1 MARVVRS
8 GAAGCQRAAARR
20 LFKVTHPYRSLM
32 FLVLAALLHQA
43 ADSMASSSRPAKA
56 PAAAVAAVVAP
67 RDSLVA
73 SRPYSGRQR
82 QLDVRPPLVV
92 NANVTL
98 DGRLDEAVW
107 SKAALLTQFTSYN
120 PVDGR
125 PGQDSTEVRIWYAS
139 DAVYVGVRAWAPP
152 GTVRATLAERDR
164 ILNDDWIALQFD
176 TFNDRRR
183 AFTFAMNPLGV
194 QADGMRSEQS
204 AGPGLSRASLAVV
217 DLSQDYLWQSAGR
230 LLDDG
235 FSVEARIPFKSI
247 RFQMGDR
254 QDWGFQVV
262 RQTQRT
268 GFQDTWAPTSRSIQA
283 FSAQAG
289 YLRGMK
295 DMKRGLVL
303 DIVPTST
310 TFATGAPKGAD
321 SWKYGSRG
329 QFGGDV
335 RWGATANFTVNGT
348 ANPDFSQVET
358 DVGQIPGDPR
368 FALFFPELR
377 PFFVEGSEQF
387 DAPNQLVYTR
397 RIVQPLGA
405 VKVTGKIPR
414 VDIGLLSAVDAA
426 RTSRDGRTNPVF
438 NILRVRRDLGTQS
451 SAGFVLTDRTE
462 GRRFNRVAGVDS
474 RLNFGG
480 VYNVEVRAATSRTG
494 DSAGTRRGELFEL
507 NHGRTGRSW
516 GYRSSL
522 SSFAPDFETQSGFVN
537 RTDFVRGQIFQRW
550 TRFGRKGGWWDQQQQ
565 FIRTSALWS
574 YDGFQQRTPPLEA
587 TAALDNSFVLRGGW
601 RASVSPELQAVAF
614 DARRYART
622 ATLSPTTNG
631 RVDTVAFVPSDRQFT
646 RALQLSVNTPQWRRG
661 GASLSARRGTE
672 PEFFETATAT
682 RTEMELSADLRPSPQ
697 LRLSSLVRY
706 QRFLRAR
713 DGSVFSTQVVP
724 RLRTEYQFSRALFA
738 RLIEQVES
746 RDRDALRDPRTER
759 PLLTRGLDGTY
770 AAIGRRKSLLGR
782 ADWLVSYLPSPGT
795 VIFVGYGS
803 ALDASLSMRPFEAER
818 VSDGAFVKL
827 SYLFRAG
834 VARVNAAG
842 AGR

>member
-1 MARVVRS
+1 
-8 GAAGCQRAAARR
+8 
-20 LFKVTHPYRSLM
+20 M
-32 FLVLAALLHQA
+32 FFLLAALLQQA
-43 ADSMASSSRPAKA
+43 ADTVSSPPRPAKA
-56 PAAAVAAVVAP
+56 PVVAVAADSVVV
-67 RDSLVA
+67 SGT
-73 SRPYSGRQR
+73 YSGRER
-82 QLDVRPPLVV
+82 QLYVRPPLVAD
-92 NANVTL
+92 ANVTL
-98 DGRLDEAVW
+98 DGRLDEPVW
-107 SKAALLTQFTSYN
+107 GRAALLTQFTSYN

-125 PGQDSTEVRIWYAS
+125 PAQDSTEVRIWYAS
-139 DAVYVGVRAWAPP
+139 DAIYVGVRAWAPP

-164 ILNDDWIALQFD
+164 IVNDDWIAFQFD

-183 AFTFAMNPLGV
+183 AFTFAVNPLGV

-217 DLSQDYLWQSAGR
+217 DLSQDYVWQSAGQ

-235 FSVEARIPFKSI
+235 FTVEARIPFKSI
-247 RFQMGDR
+247 RFQMGDK

-289 YLRGMK
+289 YLRGMTG
-295 DMKRGLVL
+295 MKRGLVL
-303 DIVPTST
+303 DLVPTST
-310 TFATGAPKGAD
+310 TFATGAPNGAD
-321 SWKYGSRG
+321 SWKYGTRG

-397 RIVQPLGA
+397 RIVQPIGA
-405 VKVTGKIPR
+405 VKVTGKIPK

-438 NILRVRRDLGTQS
+438 NLLRVRRDIGTQS
-451 SAGFVLTDRTE
+451 SAGLVVTDRTE
-462 GRRFNRVAGVDS
+462 GPRFNRVAGVDS
-474 RLNFGG
+474 RLNFAK
-480 VYNVEVRAATSRTG
+480 VYNVEVRAAASLTG
-494 DSAGTRRGELFEL
+494 DSAGTRSGQLLEF
-507 NHGRTGRSW
+507 NHGRSGRSW
-516 GYRSSL
+516 GYRGSL
-522 SSFAPDFETQSGFVN
+522 ASFSPQFETQSGFVN
-537 RTDFVRGQIFQRW
+537 RTDFVRTQLFQRW

-565 FIRTSALWS
+565 FVRSSALWS
-574 YDGFQQRTPPLEA
+574 YDGFQQRGSPLEVSVG
-587 TAALDNSFVLRGGW
+587 LDNSFVLRGGW
-601 RASVSPELQAVAF
+601 RASITPEVQAVAF
-614 DARRYART
+614 DARRYASV
-622 ATLSPTTNG
+622 ATLISNAGG
-631 RVDTVAFVPSDRQFT
+631 RFDTVAFVTGDRQFT
-646 RALQLSVNTPQWRRG
+646 RALQFSVNTPQWRRG
-661 GASLSARRGTE
+661 GATLSTRRGTE

-682 RTEMELSADLRPSPQ
+682 RTEMELSADLRPSSQ
-697 LRLSSLVRY
+697 LRVSSLVRY
-706 QRFLRAR
+706 QQFVRAR
-713 DGSVFSTQVVP
+713 DGSVFSTQIVP

-738 RLIEQVES
+738 RLIVQVES

-759 PLLTRGLDGTY
+759 PLLARASNGTFS
-770 AAIGRRKSLLGR
+770 AIGRRKSLLGR
-782 ADWLVSYLPSPGT
+782 ADWLISYLPSPGT

-803 ALDASLSMRPFEAER
+803 ALDASLNMRPFEAER

-834 VARVNAAG
+834 VPRVSQSG

>member
-1 MARVVRS
+1 
-8 GAAGCQRAAARR
+8 
-20 LFKVTHPYRSLM
+20 M
-32 FLVLAALLHQA
+32 FLLLAALLQQA
-43 ADSMASSSRPAKA
+43 AD
-56 PAAAVAAVVAP
+56 AVAAPSRAAATSAAVPAY
-67 RDSLVA
+67 DSLVA
-73 SRPYSGRQR
+73 SRPYSGRGR
-82 QLDVRPPLVV
+82 QLDVRPPLV
-92 NANVTL
+92 ADADVTL
-98 DGRLDEAVW
+98 DGRLDERVW

-139 DAVYVGVRAWAPP
+139 DAIYVGVRAWAPP

-204 AGPGLSRASLAVV
+204 ATPGVSRASLGVV
-217 DLSQDYLWQSAGR
+217 DLSQDYVWQSAGR

-289 YLRGMK
+289 YLRGMTG
-295 DMKRGLVL
+295 MKRGLVL
-303 DIVPTST
+303 DLVPTST
-310 TFATGAPKGAD
+310 TFASGAPTGAD
-321 SWKYGSRG
+321 SWKYGTRG

-438 NILRVRRDLGTQS
+438 NLLRVRRDIGTQS
-451 SAGFVLTDRTE
+451 SAGLVFTDRTE
-462 GRRFNRVAGVDS
+462 GRGFNRVAGVDS
-474 RLNFGG
+474 RLNFAK
-480 VYNVEVRAATSRTG
+480 VYNVEVRAATSLTG
-494 DSAGTRRGELFEL
+494 DSAGTRSGQLLEM
-507 NHGRTGRSW
+507 NHGRTGRAW

-522 SSFAPDFETQSGFVN
+522 ASFSPQFETQSGFVN
-537 RTDFVRGQIFQRW
+537 RTDFVRAQLFQRF

-565 FIRTSALWS
+565 FLRSSALWS
-574 YDGFQQRTPPLEA
+574 YAGFQQRGSPLEV
-587 TAALDNSFVLRGGW
+587 TAVLDNSFVLRGGW
-601 RASVSPELQAVAF
+601 RASLSPELQAVAF
-614 DARRYART
+614 DARRYARI
-622 ATLSPTTNG
+622 ATLRATSGG
-631 RVDTVAFVPSDRQFT
+631 RIDTAAFVPADRQFT

-682 RTEMELSADLRPSPQ
+682 RTEMELSTDLRPSPQ

-706 QRFLRAR
+706 QRFVRSR

-738 RLIEQVES
+738 RVIVQVES

-759 PLLTRGLDGTY
+759 PLLTRGASGTY
-770 AAIGRRKSLLGR
+770 SEIGRRRTLLGR

-795 VIFVGYGS
+795 VLFVGYGS
-803 ALDASLSMRPFEAER
+803 ALDASLTMRPFEAER

-834 VARVNAAG
+834 VPRVNSSGAA
-842 AGR
+842 R

>member
-1 MARVVRS
+1 
-8 GAAGCQRAAARR
+8 
-20 LFKVTHPYRSLM
+20 M
-32 FLVLAALLHQA
+32 FFLLAALLQQA
-43 ADSMASSSRPAKA
+43 ADTLTLPSRPAKA
-56 PAAAVAAVVAP
+56 PVVVAAP
-67 RDSLVA
+67 DSVVA
-73 SRPYSGRQR
+73 SRTYSGREG

-92 NANVTL
+92 GADVAL
-98 DGRLDEAVW
+98 DGRLDETVW
-107 SKAALLTQFTSYN
+107 SKAALLTQFTSHN

-125 PGQDSTEVRIWYAS
+125 PEQDSTEVRIWYAS
-139 DAVYVGVRAWAPP
+139 DAIYVGVRAWAPP

-164 ILNDDWIALQFD
+164 IVNDDWIAFQFD

-183 AFTFAMNPLGV
+183 AFTFAVNPLGV

-217 DLSQDYLWQSAGR
+217 DLSQDYVWQSAGQ

-235 FSVEARIPFKSI
+235 FTVEARIPFKSI
-247 RFQMGDR
+247 RFQMGDA

-268 GFQDTWAPTSRSIQA
+268 GFQDTWAPTSRSLQV

-289 YLRGMK
+289 YLRGMTG
-295 DMKRGLVL
+295 MKRGLVL
-303 DIVPTST
+303 DLVPTST
-310 TFATGAPKGAD
+310 TFANGAPNGAD
-321 SWKYGSRG
+321 SWKYGTRG

-405 VKVTGKIPR
+405 VKVTGKIPNI
-414 VDIGLLSAVDAA
+414 DIGFLSAVDAA
-426 RTSRDGRTNPVF
+426 RTSRDGRTNPVY
-438 NILRVRRDLGTQS
+438 NILRVRRDIGTQS
-451 SAGFVLTDRTE
+451 SAGFLVTDRTE

-474 RLNFGG
+474 RLNFAK
-480 VYNVEVRAATSRTG
+480 VYNVEVRAATSLTG
-494 DSAGTRRGELFEL
+494 DSAGTRSGQLLEL
-507 NHGRTGRSW
+507 NHGRTGRAW

-522 SSFAPDFETQSGFVN
+522 SSFSPQFETQSGFVN
-537 RTDFVRGQIFQRW
+537 RTDFVRAQLFQRF

-565 FIRTSALWS
+565 FVRSSALWS
-574 YDGFQQRTPPLEA
+574 YEGFQERGSPLEV

-601 RASVSPELQAVAF
+601 RASITPEVQAVAF
-614 DARRYART
+614 DARRYASL
-622 ATLSPTTNG
+622 ATLLPTANG
-631 RVDTVAFVPSDRQFT
+631 RVDTVAFIPNGRQFT
-646 RALQLSVNTPQWRRG
+646 RALQFSVNTPQWRRG
-661 GASLSARRGTE
+661 GATLSARRGTE

-697 LRLSSLVRY
+697 LRVSSLVRY
-706 QRFLRAR
+706 QQFLRAR
-713 DGSVFSTQVVP
+713 DGSVFSTQIVP

-738 RLIEQVES
+738 RLIVQIES

-759 PLLTRGLDGTY
+759 PLLTRAANGTY
-770 AAIGRRKSLLGR
+770 SAIGRRKSLLGR
-782 ADWLVSYLPSPGT
+782 ADWLISYLPSPGT

-803 ALDASLSMRPFEAER
+803 ALDASLTMRPFEAER

-834 VARVNAAG
+834 VPRVSQSG